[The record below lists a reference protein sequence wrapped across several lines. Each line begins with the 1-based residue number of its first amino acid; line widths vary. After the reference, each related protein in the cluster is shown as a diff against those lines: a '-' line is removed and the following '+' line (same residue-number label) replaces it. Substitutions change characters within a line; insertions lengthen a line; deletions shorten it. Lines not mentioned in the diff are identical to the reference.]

1 MNAARSAIT
10 SGGRELISLQAVEG
24 DWHALREL
32 ALWLF
37 HTPPGAVP
45 NLAPDTPPPPS
56 TTHPR
61 RRGRCRG
68 VASRRESD

>member
-45 NLAPDTPPPPS
+45 NLAPDTPAAAIHYPHPPARPLS
-56 TTHPR
+56 WR
-61 RRGRCRG
+61 RFSAR
-68 VASRRESD
+68 V